1 MSDRLE
7 NIYNYCLAFSGYVL
21 QPYTN
26 KTTLLRGRRV
36 HGLET
41 AFHNVQKMM
50 EQSKTTYLEFLCFIS
65 RKV

>member
-1 MSDRLE
+1 MSYRLE
-7 NIYNYCLAFSGYVL
+7 NIYNNCLAFPRYVL

-26 KTTLLRGRRV
+26 KTTLLHGRRV

-50 EQSKTTYLEFLCFIS
+50 EPIKNYLFGIS
-65 RKV
+65 VFYK